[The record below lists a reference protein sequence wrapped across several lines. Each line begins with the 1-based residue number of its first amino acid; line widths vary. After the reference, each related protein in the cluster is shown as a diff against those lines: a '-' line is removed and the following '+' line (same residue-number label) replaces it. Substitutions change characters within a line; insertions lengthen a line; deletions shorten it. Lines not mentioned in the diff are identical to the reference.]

1 MSADLHTE
9 MEMDS
14 PPHSPVA
21 AASNVNMQ
29 EMDMEQDDED
39 MNVQPVAPQPPPPP
53 RGAPPP
59 PPPVMI
65 PRMPVNQ
72 MPLHSMLPTTA
83 VPPTLP
89 TDKRTTPFKPQD
101 VIIKDYNPKDKM
113 VTISQSEQY
122 LISPI
127 TKEKIPASSIS
138 AHTKYGKVHMDFVC
152 FHCILCLALLDPNWI
167 QRREKELAEQQE
179 KEHVYE
185 PGSHVGLELKK
196 FAERRTDI
204 FGTGAQET
212 IIGKKVKHFFVFYRF
227 FIDFFSVRFRLVKK
241 INAMIKSNGTVIH
254 PLVN

>member
-1 MSADLHTE
+1 MC
-9 MEMDS
+9 
-14 PPHSPVA
+14 V
-21 AASNVNMQ
+21 
-29 EMDMEQDDED
+29 
-39 MNVQPVAPQPPPPP
+39 
-53 RGAPPP
+53 
-59 PPPVMI
+59 
-65 PRMPVNQ
+65 
-72 MPLHSMLPTTA
+72 
-83 VPPTLP
+83 
-89 TDKRTTPFKPQD
+89 
-101 VIIKDYNPKDKM
+101 
-113 VTISQSEQY
+113 
-122 LISPI
+122 
-127 TKEKIPASSIS
+127 
-138 AHTKYGKVHMDFVC
+138 
-152 FHCILCLALLDPNWI
+152 ALLDPNWI